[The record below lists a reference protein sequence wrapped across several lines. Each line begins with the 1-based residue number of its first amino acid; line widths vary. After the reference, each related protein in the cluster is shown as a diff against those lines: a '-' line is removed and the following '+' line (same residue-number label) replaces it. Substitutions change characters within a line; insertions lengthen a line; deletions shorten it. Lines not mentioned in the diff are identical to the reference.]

1 MTWARECEHCGGP
14 IPDHKRA
21 QAMYC
26 SKACNVASSNAAHK
40 AARLEAKAGR
50 WCEWCGDPMPDRMK
64 AGTRFCCVPC
74 QRKARYHTDI
84 EARPAQTCPACGS
97 SFHPVHPAQT
107 YCSRTCAQEV
117 YRVTGPITCG
127 HCGETVAT
135 PRRGQKWCSA
145 RCREQAFRARRRG

>member
-50 WCEWCGDPMPDRMK
+50 WCEWCGETMPERMK

-84 EARPAQTCPACGS
+84 EARPAQNCPACGS

-107 YCSRTCAQEV
+107 YCSRECANRSIGKDSPRPCQ
-117 YRVTGPITCG
+117 
-127 HCGETVAT
+127 HCGETMPN
-135 PRRGQKWCSA
+135 PRKTQKFCNT
-145 RCREQAFRARRRG
+145 RCQHAWHRARLRG